1 MAALA
6 KPPRL
11 NRMSSFGRDLRCD
24 AVWDIRGRRTG
35 RVGEVEGIKETREV
49 ENRK

>member
-6 KPPRL
+6 KPPDSTACRL
-11 NRMSSFGRDLRCD
+11 LGGTFAVMRCG
-24 AVWDIRGRRTG
+24 DIRGRRTG

>member
-6 KPPRL
+6 KPPDLNACRL
-11 NRMSSFGRDLRCD
+11 LGGTF
-24 AVWDIRGRRTG
+24 AVMCDIRGRKIG